1 MGTTV
6 NLQNLFSTMPVR
18 QKEFKRNIKKEYSKL
33 ISVISSYGLVASG
46 VKIKVTNV
54 KANNKSE
61 VVLQTHGSQ
70 SLRDNLVNIFGVK
83 AVANIKPIVQATLS
97 EEELRLANIK
107 TVPENSVRLEGF
119 ISCHNNGNGRG
130 APDRQFYFINS
141 RPCDHAKLFKIV
153 NQVYHVYNRNQYP
166 FVVLNIKTKRDD
178 IDINVTPDKRQIFLS
193 HERFLIELI
202 KKSLEQMYMDAP
214 STMPANNFLAVSKKF
229 EISEREKMEEK
240 STWKAVESLTSRN
253 VSKLKRSLSESFSCA
268 GKESNKKQRTLDGFA
283 GMSAAE
289 EDCRA
294 STEVSS
300 EAREVL
306 SATENS
312 TDVEDKQ
319 NIGEMDLT
327 KKKRAIKNYQ
337 NAGPLEEV
345 KDFLD
350 VFKNADLEC
359 NKNIKIKSEHGSA
372 TRIQA
377 ASRKSEISLLLDK
390 VPQYYRN
397 SENQQRKVEYQNGS
411 KSGIKEYSKTNDL
424 IETQPMP
431 EIDDNQ
437 EDQEIKTKVNV
448 TFNMKKLTDSL
459 KREVGEVQ
467 ESSSRLKFK
476 SQISPADN
484 SNAEN
489 ELRKQLHKTDFAK
502 MKIYGQFNLGFIVAG
517 LDSDLFIIDQHAT
530 DEKYN
535 FETLQK
541 TTVIM
546 SQKMV
551 VPQKL
556 ELTAVNE
563 SILIENVQM
572 FEKNGFTFDID
583 VDAPTSQRIKLVS
596 LPISRNWIFGKDD
609 IDELIFMLSEGGTS
623 TETLRPSRVRAM
635 FASRACRSSVMIGRA
650 LSATDMRKIVTH
662 MGQIEQPWNCP
673 HGRPTIRHLIN
684 TNMIR

>member
-327 KKKRAIKNYQ
+327 KKKE
-337 NAGPLEEV
+337 P
-345 KDFLD
+345 
-350 VFKNADLEC
+350 
-359 NKNIKIKSEHGSA
+359 
-372 TRIQA
+372 
-377 ASRKSEISLLLDK
+377 
-390 VPQYYRN
+390 
-397 SENQQRKVEYQNGS
+397 
-411 KSGIKEYSKTNDL
+411 SKTIKMLDL
-424 IETQPMP
+424 
-431 EIDDNQ
+431 
-437 EDQEIKTKVNV
+437 
-448 TFNMKKLTDSL
+448 
-459 KREVGEVQ
+459 
-467 ESSSRLKFK
+467 
-476 SQISPADN
+476 
-484 SNAEN
+484 
-489 ELRKQLHKTDFAK
+489 
-502 MKIYGQFNLGFIVAG
+502 
-517 LDSDLFIIDQHAT
+517 
-530 DEKYN
+530 
-535 FETLQK
+535 
-541 TTVIM
+541 
-546 SQKMV
+546 
-551 VPQKL
+551 
-556 ELTAVNE
+556 
-563 SILIENVQM
+563 
-572 FEKNGFTFDID
+572 
-583 VDAPTSQRIKLVS
+583 
-596 LPISRNWIFGKDD
+596 
-609 IDELIFMLSEGGTS
+609 
-623 TETLRPSRVRAM
+623 
-635 FASRACRSSVMIGRA
+635 
-650 LSATDMRKIVTH
+650 
-662 MGQIEQPWNCP
+662 
-673 HGRPTIRHLIN
+673 
-684 TNMIR
+684 